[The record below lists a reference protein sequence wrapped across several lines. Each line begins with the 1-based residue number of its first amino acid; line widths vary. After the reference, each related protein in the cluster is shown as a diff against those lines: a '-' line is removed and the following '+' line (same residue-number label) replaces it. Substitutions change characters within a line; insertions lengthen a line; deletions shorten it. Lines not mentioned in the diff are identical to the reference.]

1 MFFYEPLSATACVSV
16 LLYLAFLI
24 GMNELSRLN
33 KWVGAVIFIALPVVL
48 TVFVWPHTAVEGTGA
63 GTWFQWVKTY
73 SCLAGAILGW
83 LIVYFPAFQKKY
95 IVCIPPIIFAINI
108 LEACIRDFQLTGVN
122 GIVDGYMVVGGPWNV
137 MNGIAGILNA
147 ICICGFFG
155 IIVSRGKKKDYVWPD
170 QLWFWIIGYDL
181 WNFAYTYNSVSDRS
195 MNCGLVL
202 LAACTIPAFFIS
214 VIALIFNASVFI
226 YQAYTIFGK
235 KRNPFKQE
243 LYIDNPRFR
252 RVYLESIDVPEG
264 QREAALANLEEFGY
278 VAAWDEKGRV
288 KTMVERP

>member
-95 IVCIPPIIFAINI
+95 VVCIPPIIFAIKS
-108 LEACIRDFQLTGVN
+108 LRRASATSS
-122 GIVDGYMVVGGPWNV
+122 
-137 MNGIAGILNA
+137 
-147 ICICGFFG
+147 
-155 IIVSRGKKKDYVWPD
+155 SRASTASSTATW
-170 QLWFWIIGYDL
+170 W
-181 WNFAYTYNSVSDRS
+181 S
-195 MNCGLVL
+195 
-202 LAACTIPAFFIS
+202 AARGTS
-214 VIALIFNASVFI
+214 
-226 YQAYTIFGK
+226 
-235 KRNPFKQE
+235 
-243 LYIDNPRFR
+243 
-252 RVYLESIDVPEG
+252 
-264 QREAALANLEEFGY
+264 
-278 VAAWDEKGRV
+278 
-288 KTMVERP
+288 